1 MGLAA
6 GLCAIVGTVLGPG
19 LSKGIGGTRGKKDYG
34 AILAMKPASA
44 YSFSP
49 QMPAA
54 ETRGRNAGVI
64 RQRRG
69 ANLSSFIPGFSPPY
83 KLP

>member
-44 YSFSP
+44 YSF
-49 QMPAA
+49 
-54 ETRGRNAGVI
+54 
-64 RQRRG
+64 
-69 ANLSSFIPGFSPPY
+69 FSPDAGR
-83 KLP
+83 

>member
-1 MGLAA
+1 MISGSCFVGLAA

-44 YSFSP
+44 YSF
-49 QMPAA
+49 
-54 ETRGRNAGVI
+54 
-64 RQRRG
+64 
-69 ANLSSFIPGFSPPY
+69 FSPDAGR
-83 KLP
+83 